1 MAKISVLGAGSW
13 GTALSI
19 LLYNNGHEVILWS
32 ALGEEITTLR
42 EKREHVS
49 KLPGVKIP
57 EPIDITIDLERS
69 LRDTD
74 VAILAVPSPYTRS
87 TCKRMAPFVKNGQKI
102 VNVAKGVEEK
112 TLLTLS
118 DIIEQELPQ
127 ANVSVLSGPSHAEEV
142 GKGLPTTCVVSSHQR
157 ETAEYLQ
164 GIFMSPVFR
173 VYTTP
178 DMLGVELGAALKN
191 VIALAAGTADG
202 LGYGDN
208 TKAALITRGIA
219 EISRL
224 GVKMGARME
233 TFYGLSGIGD
243 LIVTCAS
250 VHSRNRKAGYLM
262 GKGYTMEQAMAEV
275 KMIVEGVYSAKAA
288 KELEELHLD
297 TASIMKLIQAVN
309 PDVKKIG
316 LLYDIGQDSS
326 TTAIQEAKDYLDKE
340 GIEYVERTG
349 TTTDEVQ
356 LAADA
361 LVADGVD
368 AVFTPT
374 DNTIMTAELSIY
386 EKFIDAGIPQYTGAD
401 SFALNGAF
409 VGYGVDYA
417 NLGQK
422 TADMIAD
429 ILMNDAD
436 PATTSVE
443 TFDNGTATVNT
454 ETCEGLG
461 LDLETVKKDFEP
473 LCTQVN
479 EIVTA
484 ESFDDV
490 EK

>member
-1 MAKISVLGAGSW
+1 MKKRVLAIAATAMATMMMASPVMAQDFKIGICNYVDDASLNQIVDNIQSRL
-13 GTALSI
+13 
-19 LLYNNGHEVILWS
+19 
-32 ALGEEITTLR
+32 EEIGK
-42 EKREHVS
+42 EKDVNFDVS
-49 KLPGVKIP
+49 Y
-57 EPIDITIDLERS
+57 DNCNAD
-69 LRDTD
+69 
-74 VAILAVPSPYTRS
+74 
-87 TCKRMAPFVKNGQKI
+87 
-102 VNVAKGVEEK
+102 
-112 TLLTLS
+112 
-118 DIIEQELPQ
+118 
-127 ANVSVLSGPSHAEEV
+127 ANVMEQIISDFQA
-142 GKGLPTTCVVSSHQR
+142 
-157 ETAEYLQ
+157 
-164 GIFMSPVFR
+164 
-173 VYTTP
+173 
-178 DMLGVELGAALKN
+178 DN
-191 VIALAAGTADG
+191 VDLMV
-202 LGYGDN
+202 
-208 TKAALITRGIA
+208 GIA
-219 EISRL
+219 TPVAMRMQSATEGTDTPVVFSAVSDPVGSGL
-224 GVKMGARME
+224 VEDLDAPGANI
-233 TFYGLSGIGD
+233 TGTSDY
-243 LIVTCAS
+243 
-250 VHSRNRKAGYLM
+250 
-262 GKGYTMEQAMAEV
+262 
-275 KMIVEGVYSAKAA
+275 
-288 KELEELHLD
+288 LD

-349 TTTDEVQ
+349 TTT
-356 LAADA
+356 
-361 LVADGVD
+361 D